1 MNKDILVKSTIQI
14 TIASAIVFFI
24 HTMLLRQ
31 LDYVV
36 FANHIVLAY
45 VVNVLLAL
53 AILYGLYFFRK
64 KLKDQMGFLFM
75 AGSLLKFAVFFIVF
89 YPKYSV
95 DGQIT
100 RVEFVTFFVPY
111 VTCLVTEAFGVL
123 KLLKNLD

>member
-1 MNKDILVKSTIQI
+1 MNKEILVKGTLLI

-24 HTMLLRQ
+24 HTMLLSK
-31 LDYVV
+31 LGYGV
-36 FANHIVLAY
+36 FENHIVLAY

-53 AILYGLYFFRK
+53 TILYGLYFFRK

-89 YPKYSV
+89 SPKYSV
-95 DGQIT
+95 DGEIS